1 MMFDPTQ
8 EAKIKRQRRMA
19 EMLQA
24 QAKPRQTEVVGGYA
38 VPQSGFEGLAKGLAG
53 FAGGYQSAQADTME
67 EDLAKQRQKVYADA
81 LAAGSR
87 EEAGAILAQD
97 PKMLSESIKLKF
109 PTSAMGGAT
118 SVIADRLIEQG
129 VDPLEAI
136 LIAKS
141 GLGTGRTMQ
150 DGVVKPMAGAPE
162 AGGAIKY
169 GEEAGKL
176 GAQLALKP
184 EITRA
189 TEAAKSGA
197 ERTSELNE
205 RMAVMP
211 QLDATVDKLAELG
224 DKATFSWVGR
234 AIGEGARQL
243 NAPRQSDIARTEYQ
257 SLIDNQILPLL
268 RQTFGAQFT
277 QKEGDSLKSTLGDLN
292 KSPEEKKAV
301 LRSFISQKQEQ
312 INTLQR
318 QLGQPLTDFGGQQ
331 AADPLAAARDAIAKG
346 APRDAVI
353 KRLQENGIATDGL

>member
-8 EAKIKRQRRMA
+8 EVKIKRQRRMA
-19 EMLQA
+19 EMLQKQS
-24 QAKPRQTEVVGGYA
+24 QARPTEVVGGYA

-53 FAGGYQSAQADTME
+53 FAGGYQGAEADAAEADMV
-67 EDLAKQRQKVYADA
+67 KQRQKVYADA

-87 EEAGAILAQD
+87 EDAGAILAQD
-97 PKMLSESIKLKF
+97 PAMIGEAIKMKF
-109 PTSAMGGAT
+109 PTSALGGAT
-118 SVIADRLIEQG
+118 GQIADRLIAQG

-150 DGVVKPMAGAPE
+150 DGMVKPMAGAPE

-184 EITRA
+184 EIARA
-189 TEAAKSGA
+189 TESAKSGE

-211 QLDATVDKLAELG
+211 QLDATVDKLGKLG
-224 DKATFSWVGR
+224 DKATFSLGGR
-234 AIGEGARQL
+234 AIGEIARQI
-243 NAPRQSDIARTEYQ
+243 NAPRESDVARTEYQ

-277 QKEGDSLKSTLGDLN
+277 QKEGESLKSTLGDIN

-301 LRSFISQKQEQ
+301 F
-312 INTLQR
+312 
-318 QLGQPLTDFGGQQ
+318 
-331 AADPLAAARDAIAKG
+331 AKASDSIETAMG
-346 APRDAVI
+346 
-353 KRLQENGIATDGL
+353 K